1 MAAPLGIRAC
11 VTFSRHYLLVR
22 RQHNIV
28 VCHLTE
34 YFEFVAVFTALVHF
48 FAWIYIANDG
58 VSPALCLVR
67 LLLLLLPRI
76 LSYFFMGSRF
86 LGTETGRLEGSHCY
100 CKIFLYMG
108 RSLEGFEYSLRCKPS
123 GKSHSLTDCRT
134 MRVAFSLTNWLIPI
148 CLNLLKLFCMNL
160 FLDYHLLRYSNNIMG

>member
-11 VTFSRHYLLVR
+11 VTFSRHYLFVR

-34 YFEFVAVFTALVHF
+34 YFDFVAVLQLCASLSL
-48 FAWIYIANDG
+48 WIYIAYDG

-86 LGTETGRLEGSHCY
+86 LSSETGRLEGSHCY
-100 CKIFLYMG
+100 CKVFFLYG
-108 RSLEGFEYSLRCKPS
+108 RSLEGIEY
-123 GKSHSLTDCRT
+123 
-134 MRVAFSLTNWLIPI
+134 
-148 CLNLLKLFCMNL
+148 NLV
-160 FLDYHLLRYSNNIMG
+160 